1 MSGIKLCLIVIASKN
16 KLVIY
21 FKKKKITK
29 KKGFLRHKLVNYFRK
44 KKL

>member
-21 FKKKKITK
+21 LKKKRTK